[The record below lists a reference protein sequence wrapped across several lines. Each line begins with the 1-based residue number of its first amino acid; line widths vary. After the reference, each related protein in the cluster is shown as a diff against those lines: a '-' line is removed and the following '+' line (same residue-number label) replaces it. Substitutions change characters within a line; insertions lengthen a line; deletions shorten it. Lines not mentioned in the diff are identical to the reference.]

1 MDPYLRKLNL
11 PLLMVFLICLP
22 AIAFQNPAGQGGARV
37 DKPFKRQV
45 TGAQCYQCYGGAG
58 KYAGLV
64 AFGFPDRST
73 RALAFTIGPLKD
85 ALSPG
90 QENNKPY
97 SGPGDYSN
105 IGISGKSQDGKTFVG
120 FGTVTV
126 SADEQTGTFKLDNG
140 TASGTW
146 DCGHKL
152 VRASK

>member
-1 MDPYLRKLNL
+1 MHTWMSRLS
-11 PLLMVFLICLP
+11 LLSMALLSMCWPVL
-22 AIAFQNPAGQGGARV
+22 AFQSQAGRGGARI

-45 TGAQCYQCYGGAG
+45 SSAECYSGAG
-58 KYAGLV
+58 KYAGLI

-97 SGPGDYSN
+97 SGPGSYSN
-105 IGISGKSQDGKTFVG
+105 VGISGKSQEGKTFVG
-120 FGTVTV
+120 FGTITV
-126 SADEQTGTFKLDNG
+126 NTDEQTGTFKLDNG
-140 TASGTW
+140 SASGTW

>member
-1 MDPYLRKLNL
+1 MDPHVRKLNL
-11 PLLMVFLICLP
+11 RLLTLLLICLP
-22 AIAFQNPAGQGGARV
+22 TVAFQNPAGRGGARI

-45 TGAQCYQCYGGAG
+45 SGAECYGGAG
-58 KYAGLV
+58 KYAGLI
-64 AFGFPDRST
+64 AFGFPDRSS

-97 SGPGDYSN
+97 NGPGNYSN
-105 IGISGKSQDGKTFVG
+105 VGISGKSQEGKTIVG
-120 FGTVTV
+120 FGTITV
-126 SADEQTGTFKLDNG
+126 NTDEQTGTFKLDNG
-140 TASGTW
+140 SASGTW